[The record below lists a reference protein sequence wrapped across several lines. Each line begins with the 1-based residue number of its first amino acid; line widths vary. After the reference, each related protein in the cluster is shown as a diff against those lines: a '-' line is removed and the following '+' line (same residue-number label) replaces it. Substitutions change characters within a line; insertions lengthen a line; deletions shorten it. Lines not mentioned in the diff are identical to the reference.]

1 MSSKCLLTLF
11 LFWLLLVNGD
21 KFEQGAERITF
32 LTLFLC
38 CLYSSVS
45 LTGEVGTA

>member
-21 KFEQGAERITF
+21 KFKF
-32 LTLFLC
+32 LTLFLR

-45 LTGEVGTA
+45 LTGEVGTAQMFL